1 MQVNGQDVTRDGYDG
16 VVAKMN
22 AMPNDAHLLVADA
35 ETYEHLKQT
44 DQQQQQQQQ
53 QHPAASE
60 TTQIYVE
67 VIACPDEPIQTGTES
82 ENVAHTRLP
91 SVEGAGADPG
101 PWQSACR

>member
-1 MQVNGQDVTRDGYDG
+1 VQVNGQDVTRDGYDG
-16 VVAKMN
+16 VVAKIN

-44 DQQQQQQQQ
+44 DHQQQQQ

-101 PWQSACR
+101 PWQSACM

>member
-1 MQVNGQDVTRDGYDG
+1 VQVNGQDVTRDGYDG
-16 VVAKMN
+16 VVAKIN

-44 DQQQQQQQQ
+44 DQQQQQ